1 MQLALSDWLAQDC
14 TTRLQP
20 DSMRPARKAPPAS
33 ARAGWPPPAPP
44 AIDVLK
50 FWAAQ
55 RALWPAIVTSTY
67 PQTYPHVLW
76 TTLPAPE
83 NRNPLLG
90 SHGHPRPVTRA
101 AHGHRGHRD
110 CNRLL
115 RSESAIG
122 SHLLS
127 SVPAVAFGVDAWP
140 LFSPGMDRLPKGTLP
155 TAFDCPAFLG
165 RDTAPARGKCP
176 RLVRLAPSSIRSD
189 GIDAAGRQSH
199 PGPDAQRL
207 LHQWLATDCPTTD
220 CTASCSTPPLD
231 ESGSAL
237 RVSA

>member
-50 FWAAQ
+50 LWAAQ
-55 RALWPAIVTSTY
+55 RALWPAIVTSAY

-76 TTLPAPE
+76 TTLPPVKTGIPCWARMATPDQSHAQLMVTVATGIATGFCAQ
-83 NRNPLLG
+83 RAQSAATSCRRCQPSPLVLM
-90 SHGHPRPVTRA
+90 
-101 AHGHRGHRD
+101 RGHF
-110 CNRLL
+110 
-115 RSESAIG
+115 
-122 SHLLS
+122 SHP
-127 SVPAVAFGVDAWP
+127 VW
-140 LFSPGMDRLPKGTLP
+140 T
-155 TAFDCPAFLG
+155 DCPAFLG